1 MAASSRSLNVSQV
14 PVAGQLHQGE
24 DLFPLVYACSD
35 ANVSLEEAC
44 DWATA
49 NKERLLDEASRYGT
63 ILFRGFGLTTAEDF
77 DAFVTA
83 FGLPAFTYEDSLS
96 NAVRINRTPR
106 VFTANE
112 APPTVQIF
120 FHHEMAQT
128 PFYPTRLFFFC
139 EKPADKGGATPICRS
154 DWVWERL
161 VKECPAFAEDVA
173 QKGLQYSNVMPGEN
187 DPNSGMGRSWQST
200 LRSTSREAAEKR
212 LRDLNYTW
220 EWLED
225 GSLRVKTPV
234 LQGVYDLPDG
244 RRTFFN
250 QLIAAFSGWKD
261 ARNDPTKAI
270 FLGDGTTLDRDAV
283 GSAIRIAEELAFDTP
298 WQAGDVALVDNFVAM
313 HGRRTFE
320 GTRKVLAAMV

>member
-1 MAASSRSLNVSQV
+1 MSTDQNQLQVSQTSIS
-14 PVAGQLHQGE
+14 GQLGMDA
-24 DLFPLVYACSD
+24 DLFPLVYVCENAEPSLESSCHW
-35 ANVSLEEAC
+35 VSTHQAKLLEEASKHG
-44 DWATA
+44 AV
-49 NKERLLDEASRYGT
+49 
-63 ILFRGFGLTTAEDF
+63 LFRGFGLKTAEDF
-77 DAFVTA
+77 DAFVSA

-96 NAVRINRTPR
+96 NAVRMNRTPR

-112 APPTVQIF
+112 APPSVQIF

-128 PFYPTRLFFFC
+128 PFYPARLFFFC
-139 EKPADKGGATPICRS
+139 EKPADQGGATPICRS
-154 DWVWERL
+154 DWVWQRL
-161 VKECPAFAEDVA
+161 EQACPKFAKDVA
-173 QKGLQYSNVMPGEN
+173 EKGLQYSNVMPGEM
-187 DPNSGMGRSWQST
+187 DLNSGMGRSWQST
-200 LRSTSREAAEKR
+200 LRSDSREAAEKR
-212 LRDLNYTW
+212 LKDLNYTW
-220 EWLED
+220 QWLED

-261 ARNDPTKAI
+261 ARNDPSKAI
-270 FLGDGTTLDRDAV
+270 FLGDGSPLDREAV
-283 GSAIRIAEELAFDTP
+283 QTAIQIAEELAFDTP